1 MVNGE
6 FQFYT
11 GPAIKPADFVKAAD
25 WYRNQYSL
33 PLTVMGKRKTAIDL
47 PITAEHRGTAR
58 MKGISY
64 TFPHLFNFWK
74 VTLTYS
80 AQFYTEFVVF
90 PSLLPV
96 RGFEEVVHMM
106 QGKQWSLFSPF
117 EDVQLPVGTREYHYS
132 DPFHRINWKASAKTQ
147 TLQTNVYEK
156 NVDMGLVFI
165 VNISVADNS
174 HLTKLSKHLERS
186 LSFCAYLCKIAT
198 EKGYHTSYSSM
209 RANQAM
215 SHMCICRKGKGK
227 HTICKHWK
235 RWPESIA
242 SPWLCRTI
250 K

>member
-1 MVNGE
+1 M
-6 FQFYT
+6 
-11 GPAIKPADFVKAAD
+11 
-25 WYRNQYSL
+25 
-33 PLTVMGKRKTAIDL
+33 
-47 PITAEHRGTAR
+47 
-58 MKGISY
+58 
-64 TFPHLFNFWK
+64 
-74 VTLTYS
+74 TYS

-198 EKGYHTSYSSM
+198 EKGYHTSIHQCAQT
-209 RANQAM
+209 RQ
-215 SHMCICRKGKGK
+215 CPICAFAGRGREN
-227 HTICKHWK
+227 TLYA
-235 RWPESIA
+235 SIGNDGQNP
-242 SPWLCRTI
+242 SPVHGCAVP
-250 K
+250 